1 MGKKT
6 NALDWFTDEHCGCC
20 DVPGE
25 ECSPGSPRQ
34 IACLLATLIRLLTTE

>member
-1 MGKKT
+1 MDKRQ
-6 NALDWFTDEHCGCC
+6 NNLDWFHDTYCSCC

-25 ECSPGSPRQ
+25 GCRAGSLTE